1 MVVHTERYPDDRRR
15 AIESRLNRTPTR
27 QLVHRDGPARLYFCA
42 AVISGE
48 EARRLLAVSAAYAAL
63 TFVMAYPLSATPGTA
78 VVVDAPDTHVYI
90 WTLAWDV
97 HAFLNQPL
105 RMFDANVYHPYTH
118 TLAFSEN
125 LIGSAFLAA
134 PFIWLTGNLVLG
146 MNMAALITCVLC
158 GIGGYVLARALH
170 LRPGAAFLCGV
181 VYAFAPPRF
190 FRLGQLHMT
199 AVQWIPFTLAFL
211 HIYFERGR
219 RSWLLLAV
227 ACFTLQ
233 VLSSGHGAAFTAV
246 ASALL
251 VAWRVG
257 FGQPIAVRQWL
268 RDFGVAG
275 AYLLAPSVLM
285 LMPYRLVRGQG
296 GLRYP
301 YDPDALP
308 NPESFLASPTRLH
321 VYLQSQWP
329 DTASINDT
337 AYAFLFPGILVLVMA
352 LVALALWRPAS
363 RDRWRNDATG
373 FYAFLGMVSTL
384 MFLPPPLGL
393 WRFVYWLPGFN
404 FIRMPPRFVT
414 VVVLC
419 LGVLLAAVVDRL
431 TGALSPRAR
440 ALTVGAVA
448 VALLAEYVSYPFPAV
463 PYSVNIPAVDRW
475 LDTQPKPFTIAEV
488 PAPSPGNLGELERH
502 QTRSMLHATAH
513 WQRTIHGYSS
523 LRRPLHDRL
532 YLELP
537 GFPDATSVASLREVG
552 VTYVIVHTENYGDR
566 WRAVEQQIERTGA
579 FKLEHV
585 EGSGRA
591 YSLLPP

>member
-1 MVVHTERYPDDRRR
+1 M
-15 AIESRLNRTPTR
+15 
-27 QLVHRDGPARLYFCA
+27 
-42 AVISGE
+42 ISGE
-48 EARRLLAVSAAYAAL
+48 EARRLLVVSAAYAAL

-78 VVVDAPDTHVYI
+78 VVADAPDTHVYI

-97 HAFLNQPL
+97 YAFLNQPL
-105 RMFDANVYHPYTH
+105 RMFDANVYHPYPH

-170 LRPGAAFLCGV
+170 LRPGAAFLCGL

-219 RSWLLLAV
+219 RPWLLLAV

-246 ASALL
+246 AIALL
-251 VAWRVG
+251 VGWRIV

-268 RDFGVAG
+268 RDFGTAG
-275 AYLLAPSVLM
+275 AYLLAPSVLT
-285 LMPYRLVRGQG
+285 LMPYLLVRDQG
-296 GLRYP
+296 GLRYG
-301 YDPDALP
+301 YDPDAIP
-308 NPESFLASPTRLH
+308 NAESFVASPTRLH
-321 VYLQSQWP
+321 VYLQGQWL
-329 DTASINDT
+329 DTTAINDT

-363 RDRWRNDATG
+363 RERWRIDATG
-373 FYAFLGMVSTL
+373 FYAFLGLVSTL

-414 VVVLC
+414 VVVMC
-419 LGVLLAAVVDRL
+419 LGVLLAAAVDRL
-431 TGALSPRAR
+431 TRGLSPRAR

-475 LDTQPKPFTIAEV
+475 LDTQPKPFVVAEV
-488 PAPSPGNLGELERH
+488 PVPSPGHWGAHERMH
-502 QTRSMLHATAH
+502 VESILHATAH
-513 WQRTIHGYSS
+513 WQKTIHGYSTV
-523 LRRPLHDRL
+523 RRPLHSRV
-532 YLELP
+532 YVELTA
-537 GFPDATSVASLREVG
+537 FPDSRSIGNLRELG
-552 VTYVIVHTENYGDR
+552 VTYVVVHTDQYPGDR
-566 WRAVEQQIERTGA
+566 WKDVELRLPRFPELQLVHADGP
-579 FKLEHV
+579 
-585 EGSGRA
+585 GRVYA
-591 YSLLPP
+591 LRPR